1 MMRSSNKPYVCW
13 RCLTAK
19 TSLAPVPSGSRFAP
33 QLQQGPS
40 DISKRSY
47 ASAGYRYG
55 GGGGGGGGGGQR
67 RGGRVHTASDRELAH
82 IREKSDIRER
92 LREWESANREPS
104 RSLLQDMPVQESP
117 LSNFLTRPDLLS
129 AASEASGEDETEL
142 QRNSRRNRALFE
154 ADELADLRGAT
165 SALLAGD
172 LVETRYGN
180 GRLPVL
186 AVCLGRHHGLQY
198 FYMSTGEVV
207 AERNIPTLF
216 TITEF
221 VDPAKL
227 RPLVAILPEEPV
239 TKPRNVL
246 FHRHTPAALKAA
258 ARLQGELTK
267 FYQDSVSFY
276 QSHLTLDTAS
286 SHLAHPEKPQHLSLE
301 ELADRLLPQYLKQ
314 EDRFLPHALY
324 AVHAAVQRD
333 EWGFRPLNARWHRRN
348 YIYEVRPTS
357 DIRILRKVEN
367 QARELVEG
375 AALREDPAGSLSL
388 LRQNSLG
395 SFILKARGVIQAS
408 RLRREWTP
416 HGMIGPS
423 DEKVDN
429 LASWTR
435 QEVDYIRFMELWCC
449 HRIVPKASQLESLGS
464 TILRLTDAYNDA
476 DWLAHWTGFTFLQE
490 IGWIPPWDI
499 PARYEYRFPDAEVR
513 RGAGIAKPLVDVNAS
528 LRPDIAQ
535 GHRRDWGET
544 TVFCVDSEQTADV
557 DDGFS
562 VEPAEGDPGLYW
574 IHVHIAD
581 PASRI
586 DPKSDLARQ
595 LEKAPSSL
603 YLAGFPDKMMP
614 RDLEQQFSLDPG
626 RPALTF
632 SAKVNERGD
641 VLDYKVEPGTLRNV
655 LHVPKNEVAAIL
667 PGGPPP
673 PPPPP
678 PPILSDDDADTF
690 AVGRPPSAP
699 PRPVKRITAAADLAQ
714 KDRDALLLLD
724 RLCEALKDRRVEK
737 GQLPQFQP
745 RFGSS
750 PEVSLDP
757 VVVRGDPD
765 VLDSSMAWQGDPF
778 IKLARTRPTAADR
791 LVERLM
797 HTAGEVAAK
806 WCRARR
812 VPVPYSTQPDA
823 LRNLAELAAFRAA
836 HVDPFAARGE
846 PVPADVMH
854 GLFALVGASELSADP
869 APFYSVG
876 LDAYAKASSPL
887 RRFGDLVVHWQI
899 HAALARERASG
910 RSLSGHDRSNDDD
923 DDDDAALFLPWT
935 RRALA
940 PKLPALQALQ
950 RQIKQVDNRDGP
962 TQWAAQALLRA
973 WRFRE
978 APLPERLAFVVDGLY
993 PFGLRGRL
1001 EDFHGLPAS
1010 VDLARLDGVAR
1021 LADMRVDDRF
1031 EVEIHDVNVV
1041 TMQVSVRLLRRLTTT
1056 AAAAAARGDA
1066 DADAD
1071 AVAHA

>member
-40 DISKRSY
+40 DISRRSY
-47 ASAGYRYG
+47 ASAGYRHG
-55 GGGGGGGGGGQR
+55 GGGGGGGGGGKGGGGGQR
-67 RGGRVHTASDRELAH
+67 RGGRVHTASDQELAH

-172 LVETRYGN
+172 LVETRYGH

-216 TITEF
+216 TLTEF
-221 VDPAKL
+221 ADPAKL

-258 ARLQGELTK
+258 ARLQGELTR

-276 QSHLTLDTAS
+276 QSHLALDTAS

-301 ELADRLLPQYLKQ
+301 ELADRLLPEYLKQ
-314 EDRFLPHALY
+314 GDRFPPHALY
-324 AVHAAVQRD
+324 AVHTAVQRD

-357 DIRILRKVEN
+357 DMRILRKVEN

-464 TILRLTDAYNDA
+464 TILRLTGAYDDA

-499 PARYEYRFPDAEVR
+499 PARYEYRFPDAKVH
-513 RGAGIAKPLVDVNAS
+513 RGAAIAKPLVDVNGS
-528 LRPDIAQ
+528 LRPDIAE

-562 VEPAEGDPGLYW
+562 VEPAGDDGPGLYW

-595 LEKAPSSL
+595 LERAPSSL

-641 VLDYKVEPGTLRNV
+641 VLDHKVEPGTLRNV
-655 LHVPKNEVAAIL
+655 LHVPKDEVAAIL

-673 PPPPP
+673 PPPTP
-678 PPILSDDDADTF
+678 SDHDDTF

-699 PRPVKRITAAADLAQ
+699 PQPVKRITTAADLAQ

-724 RLCEALKDRRVEK
+724 RLCEALKDRRVER

-745 RFGSS
+745 RFGSA

-765 VLDSSMAWQGDPF
+765 VPDSSVAWQGDPF
-778 IKLARTRPTAADR
+778 IRLARARPTAADR
-791 LVERLM
+791 LIR
-797 HTAGEVAAK
+797 
-806 WCRARR
+806 
-812 VPVPYSTQPDA
+812 
-823 LRNLAELAAFRAA
+823 
-836 HVDPFAARGE
+836 
-846 PVPADVMH
+846 
-854 GLFALVGASELSADP
+854 
-869 APFYSVG
+869 
-876 LDAYAKASSPL
+876 
-887 RRFGDLVVHWQI
+887 
-899 HAALARERASG
+899 
-910 RSLSGHDRSNDDD
+910 
-923 DDDDAALFLPWT
+923 
-935 RRALA
+935 
-940 PKLPALQALQ
+940 
-950 RQIKQVDNRDGP
+950 QVDNRDGP
-962 TQWAAQALLRA
+962 AQWAAQALLRA

-978 APLPERLAFVVDGLY
+978 APLPRRLAFVVDGLY

-1001 EDFHGLPAS
+1001 EGFHGLAAS

-1021 LADMRVDDRF
+1021 LADVRVDDRF

-1041 TMQVSVRLLRRLTTT
+1041 TMQVSVRLARRLTTT
-1056 AAAAAARGDA
+1056 AAAAAASRGA